1 MDAKVLFVSP
11 RAEQQAS
18 DTEKEV
24 PIRIVLPF
32 KDQTTANPVRRQ
44 PSDLRP
50 KIRYPSHLQQPQYQG
65 RDQVKK
71 KKLPTQNQKMSCNSN
86 VTRVLFLKCCLPKL
100 KPKLNEQND
109 SIRTKSVSL
118 LIDYFLITICIV
130 LVPFKIF
137 KNSCHLFL
145 YILSLLS
152 FVQFPLFNNRINV
165 VYFFLNL
172 QMSFGLNTHSGANFV
187 GMLLKIFSYEHN

>member
-1 MDAKVLFVSP
+1 M
-11 RAEQQAS
+11 
-18 DTEKEV
+18 
-24 PIRIVLPF
+24 
-32 KDQTTANPVRRQ
+32 
-44 PSDLRP
+44 
-50 KIRYPSHLQQPQYQG
+50 
-65 RDQVKK
+65 KK

-172 QMSFGLNTHSGANFV
+172 QMQNKILIRIKSFCPVFTGGKFCRHAFEDLFIRTQLV
-187 GMLLKIFSYEHN
+187 MRW